1 MAPKAG
7 LIFPFPGEINRAKSM
22 REKEREVKRE
32 RESKQ
37 KYAEAAAFGWKL
49 FFFSCSSCLGRFFLS
64 VTLTLSGV
72 II

>member
-49 FFFSCSSCLGRFFLS
+49 FFLVAPHVLVAFSSR
-64 VTLTLSGV
+64 
-72 II
+72 